1 MLYLVKVGTG
11 LPFSAEFYIVAI
23 ISYFV
28 LIAYGSINFYES
40 GNMLLLPGDNVLLP
54 IRLVSFPRLYSL
66 ISFLSF

>member
-28 LIAYGSINFYES
+28 LIAYGSINF
-40 GNMLLLPGDNVLLP
+40 
-54 IRLVSFPRLYSL
+54 
-66 ISFLSF
+66 